1 MLLAEALADV
11 FVGAH
16 DGDVGAVAH
25 GRLEQGVHQPLS
37 SRDVLLVVG
46 GVVVEPPPPVLIR
59 LLRLVEIRG
68 QDPEGAAGDPAMAGA
83 CGAPLQPATQ
93 ERRARECIRAPLRAT
108 QFELE
113 TQSEQEHR
121 AHDCRLLPAA
131 LC

>member
-11 FVGAH
+11 FVGAQ

-25 GRLEQGVHQPLS
+25 GRLEQGVHQPLP

-59 LLRLVEIRG
+59 LLRLVEIRC
-68 QDPEGAAGDPAMAGA
+68 QDPEGAAAGDPASAMAGA

-93 ERRARECIRAPLRAT
+93 ERRARECIRTPLRAT

-113 TQSEQEHR
+113 TERARAQSTELMT
-121 AHDCRLLPAA
+121 ADY
-131 LC
+131 